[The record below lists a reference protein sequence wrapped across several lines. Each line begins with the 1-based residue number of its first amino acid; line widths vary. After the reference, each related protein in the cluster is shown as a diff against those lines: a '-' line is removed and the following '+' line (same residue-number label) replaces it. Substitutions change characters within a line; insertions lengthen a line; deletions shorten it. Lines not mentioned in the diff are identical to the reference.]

1 MRYGEIDGM
10 SRKVEGILLGFGIL
24 AAVTVILAGAD
35 AGSASHCAV
44 PLPKWVGCVLALHEG
59 LAGGLI
65 GAGGT
70 IFAGW
75 LAWSGVREQ
84 IQSER
89 ELSTAAERGNLGAIL
104 AEMGEL
110 FDVFNEVWRAID
122 LALLRDQTQEL
133 RRYRIAVAKTVLT
146 SILEEK
152 WIRDLKDLTGELAKE
167 IAPTKRG
174 QFIRVWQSIDSI
186 YKAIREEGDST
197 PADNDGRVKFDR
209 LRIQLSHFER
219 YLIALDEPTS
229 RAFAARTHR
238 EVDHRGIAAQ
248 IKPIVDSAERG
259 EIQ

>member
-1 MRYGEIDGM
+1 MGCPSVISYGAALARPEDTPGISLGQFRLCRDCLPMRSKDRTVVISVSAGRPQPASARRSKTLFVDVDLCSLFVLMLSDDASSVGASVMRYGEIDGM

-122 LALLRDQTQEL
+122 LDQIPVRFEHSRHGGRSWRIPAL
-133 RRYRIAVAKTVLT
+133 
-146 SILEEK
+146 
-152 WIRDLKDLTGELAKE
+152 
-167 IAPTKRG
+167 
-174 QFIRVWQSIDSI
+174 
-186 YKAIREEGDST
+186 
-197 PADNDGRVKFDR
+197 
-209 LRIQLSHFER
+209 
-219 YLIALDEPTS
+219 
-229 RAFAARTHR
+229 
-238 EVDHRGIAAQ
+238 
-248 IKPIVDSAERG
+248 
-259 EIQ
+259 